1 LFEHCW
7 LDRTIWESRKF
18 HLLSKR
24 KAIRA
29 DWLHAI
35 SKENFNLNIQ
45 DALNCATIIFR
56 VELVE
61 IEYILFQ
68 LCIYDRI
75 RIYKMCQEK
84 IGKVNVQQKMPFSTE
99 LTTGNMLATVTDAE
113 LWQTCIEN
121 IWSTRLRI

>member
-1 LFEHCW
+1 VLIGFTP
-7 LDRTIWESRKF
+7 LVKRT
-18 HLLSKR
+18 
-24 KAIRA
+24 
-29 DWLHAI
+29 LHV
-35 SKENFNLNIQ
+35 Q

-61 IEYILFQ
+61 IGYILFQ

-84 IGKVNVQQKMPFSTE
+84 LGKVNVQQIMPFSTE

-113 LWQTCIEN
+113 LWQTFIEN
-121 IWSTRLRI
+121 IWSTQLRF